1 MRSRRIDHKDDTRLA
16 VDAEEQRAVQ
26 ERLNSGN
33 AASTPT
39 YHFICECF
47 FLTAKGLHLGLIK
60 IIQDLYN
67 LARVSRCPTSYLSP
81 FLYASSPVPSCPL
94 SRGDT
99 LPAGCPEVQE
109 PMVREISMGGV
120 ARVPEAFCPVHVL
133 GVSR

>member
-1 MRSRRIDHKDDTRLA
+1 MHDLSNAYHIEWILGESLFLKRNIIWGASRYVMRSRRIDYKDDTRLA

-67 LARVSRCPTSYLSP
+67 LARVSQLPTSDHFH
-81 FLYASSPVPSCPL
+81 FLL
-94 SRGDT
+94 
-99 LPAGCPEVQE
+99 
-109 PMVREISMGGV
+109 
-120 ARVPEAFCPVHVL
+120 
-133 GVSR
+133 